1 MIRRFENKD
10 LDQVMSIWLQVN
22 MESHFFIEADYWKNN
37 YEMVREMIPKA
48 EVFVSEENGQIRGF
62 IGLIDTYIAGI
73 FVRVAEQS
81 KGVGTELLHTVMK
94 LRDNLRLNVYKKNT
108 KVVSFYRHYGFQIIN
123 QGIDES
129 TLEEYTMEW
138 HRQAIKNV
146 SYEQE
151 KRYNKDQDGE
161 EGGTMAVGQITWE
174 RFITS
179 NHDARGV
186 RYKFEDLSRQL
197 FTYD

>member
-22 MESHFFIEADYWKNN
+22 MESHSFIEADYWKNN

-73 FVRVAEQS
+73 FVRAAEQS
-81 KGVGTELLHTVMK
+81 KGVGTGLLHTVMK
-94 LRDNLRLNVYKKNT
+94 SRDNLRLNVYKKNMRA
-108 KVVSFYRHYGFQIIN
+108 VSFYQHYGFQIIN

-129 TLEEYTMEW
+129 TSEEEYTMRW
-138 HRQAIKNV
+138 HR
-146 SYEQE
+146 
-151 KRYNKDQDGE
+151 
-161 EGGTMAVGQITWE
+161 
-174 RFITS
+174 
-179 NHDARGV
+179 
-186 RYKFEDLSRQL
+186 
-197 FTYD
+197 